1 MMVIVIGKGEMMNR
15 RSMLSFLGIG
25 AVGASTLGAQSC
37 MNPIP
42 STHGTTYDMGHSIVK
57 ETYDTPMVKDTT
69 AYVKEMQDSLFAI
82 TSDRSK
88 WNAQRVTDEMKDWR
102 MGFPSIQ
109 YSQIDPDIRNMKSVT
124 ETAKMRMYFERRA
137 KRQAE
142 VNEMSLI
149 YRIAEYVG
157 IKS

>member
-1 MMVIVIGKGEMMNR
+1 MMNR

-25 AVGASTLGAQSC
+25 AVAGTAVGTRGINPVPSTLGK
-37 MNPIP
+37 
-42 STHGTTYDMGHSIVK
+42 TYDMGYSIVK

-82 TSDRSK
+82 TSDRAK
-88 WNAQRVTDEMKDWR
+88 WITQRVTDEMKDWR
-102 MGFPSIQ
+102 MGFTSVQ
-109 YSQIDPDIRNMKSVT
+109 YSQIDPDIRNMKSIT

-142 VNEMSLI
+142 VNEMSLTD
-149 YRIAEYVG
+149 RIAEYIG

>member
-1 MMVIVIGKGEMMNR
+1 MNR

-25 AVGASTLGAQSC
+25 AVGASTLGTQSGI
-37 MNPIP
+37 NPVP
-42 STHGTTYDMGHSIVK
+42 STQGSYYTPEKSYAAYDI
-57 ETYDTPMVKDTT
+57 PMVKDTT

-88 WNAQRVTDEMKDWR
+88 WIAQRVTDEMKDWR
-102 MGFPSIQ
+102 MGFTSIQ
-109 YSQIDPDIRNMKSVT
+109 YSQIDPDIRNMKSIT

-142 VNEMSLI
+142 INEMSLTD
-149 YRIAEYVG
+149 RIAEYMG
-157 IKS
+157 IKG